1 HPATGAPRA
10 AFVPSSRSA
19 SIRWHAKGPGS
30 GPGTG
35 RPAGGH
41 GTRTPAAP
49 AELWAAVRWQAPASR
64 PSPGTGGPAAG
75 LAAAAWAL
83 ARVARLRAADWLIVG
98 YVVALVG
105 VTGLVMAVEGM
116 QFLRDHV
123 PSHLGVTVATLAR
136 PRAAG

>member
-1 HPATGAPRA
+1 MPLIGALPQP
-10 AFVPSSRSA
+10 VTSA
-19 SIRWHAKGPGS
+19 PLVILLYVVLTLMIVSALTSVLVRD
-30 GPGTG
+30 T
-35 RPAGGH
+35 
-41 GTRTPAAP
+41 
-49 AELWAAVRWQAPASR
+49 LWAIGAVSSSMVLIAV
-64 PSPGTGGPAAG
+64 
-75 LAAAAWAL
+75 LYLAL

>member
-1 HPATGAPRA
+1 MTADPLLDPTD
-10 AFVPSSRSA
+10 VD
-19 SIRWHAKGPGS
+19 
-30 GPGTG
+30 
-35 RPAGGH
+35 
-41 GTRTPAAP
+41 
-49 AELWAAVRWQAPASR
+49 AAVDSFRIPFDLAAT
-64 PSPGTGGPAAG
+64 GTGGFTVGMVTAAVVY
-75 LAAAAWAL
+75 AAYPPVHTRGPIIIAGVASVLLIAVLYLAL

-123 PSHLGVTVATLAR
+123 PSHLGVTVATVAR